1 MSSSSIST
9 PSSPNTPIISD
20 AKNESDKKTDI
31 TSDKKTDVTSD
42 KKTDNVSESSP
53 KIPDSAPKVDTTTV
67 PTTEEE
73 TTGGTLKISKKK
85 KSSSFSIVGPLIIGI
100 IFIAIIFLIIYF
112 SFYGNKIEES
122 QLPAFPYRYIPLKTF
137 IF

>member
-20 AKNESDKKTDI
+20 AKTQSDKKTNV
-31 TSDKKTDVTSD
+31 TSDKKTDVSSD

-67 PTTEEE
+67 SSTEAET
-73 TTGGTLKISKKK
+73 TTGGTLKISK

>member
-20 AKNESDKKTDI
+20 AKTESDKKTN
-31 TSDKKTDVTSD
+31 VTSD
-42 KKTDNVSESSP
+42 KKTENASESSP
-53 KIPDSAPKVDTTTV
+53 KIPDTTTKVSETDTTASTAIKNV
-67 PTTEEE
+67 DATQGSTTAVSE
-73 TTGGTLKISKKK
+73 
-85 KSSSFSIVGPLIIGI
+85 KSSSFSIIGPLIIGI

-112 SFYGNKIEES
+112 SFYGNKIEQS
-122 QLPAFPYRYIPLKTF
+122 QMPAFPYRYIPLKTF